1 MYSHDNG
8 IRPSGHLT
16 EIYYNIKCTRFAN
29 YNLKV
34 ATKEK
39 EQRQPPSARTRGL
52 YSNAEFQPCEPPMW
66 PQFFVS
72 NCPIYSHGWATI
84 LQPLRT
90 THLKDLYDGALKL
103 V

>member
-8 IRPSGHLT
+8 IRLSGHLT
-16 EIYYNIKCTRFAN
+16 EIYCNIKCTSFAN

-34 ATKEK
+34 ATEEK
-39 EQRQPPSARTRGL
+39 EQRPSARTHGL

-72 NCPIYSHGWATI
+72 NHHIYSHGWATI

-90 THLKDLYDGALKL
+90 MRLKDLYDVALKL

>member
-16 EIYYNIKCTRFAN
+16 EIYYNIKCTSFTN

-34 ATKEK
+34 ATEEK
-39 EQRQPPSARTRGL
+39 EQRPSARTCGL

-66 PQFFVS
+66 PQFFF
-72 NCPIYSHGWATI
+72 PIAIYTVTGS
-84 LQPLRT
+84 
-90 THLKDLYDGALKL
+90 